1 MTEQEYKDLANS
13 QPKYYYEPRGREW
26 ALYEREKDGMGG
38 TKIFE
43 HWNREVVRKRC
54 YELNGWDY
62 KSADKYCLPHQRK
75 DEESVSFR
83 VVEKEHIS
91 TVQDCKLAVEV
102 TEKKAI
108 EAAKEMIV
116 DIFNEVHGINQT
128 MYLEDFVARLKK

>member
-1 MTEQEYKDLANS
+1 MLEEKKLGERFEYEGVTL
-13 QPKYYYEPRGREW
+13 
-26 ALYEREKDGMGG
+26 
-38 TKIFE
+38 
-43 HWNREVVRKRC
+43 EVVKMIDFPC
-54 YELNGWDY
+54 QKCFFYHKDC
-62 KSADKYCLPHQRK
+62 DDIHCLPHMRK

-116 DIFNEVHGINQT
+116 DVFNEVHGINQI

>member
-1 MTEQEYKDLANS
+1 MFEDKKIGERFEYEGVTL
-13 QPKYYYEPRGREW
+13 
-26 ALYEREKDGMGG
+26 
-38 TKIFE
+38 
-43 HWNREVVRKRC
+43 EVVSVLDFPCGKC
-54 YELNGWDY
+54 FFYQKECDNI
-62 KSADKYCLPHQRK
+62 YCLPYQRK

-108 EAAKEMIV
+108 EAAKQTIA
-116 DIFNEVHGINQT
+116 DIFYEVHGINQT

>member
-1 MTEQEYKDLANS
+1 MIIYTVYRI
-13 QPKYYYEPRGREW
+13 RG
-26 ALYEREKDGMGG
+26 KM
-38 TKIFE
+38 
-43 HWNREVVRKRC
+43 KRV
-54 YELNGWDY
+54 YL
-62 KSADKYCLPHQRK
+62 
-75 DEESVSFR
+75 FR

-116 DIFNEVHGINQT
+116 DVFNEVHGINQT

>member
-1 MTEQEYKDLANS
+1 MFEDKKIGERFEYEGVTL
-13 QPKYYYEPRGREW
+13 
-26 ALYEREKDGMGG
+26 
-38 TKIFE
+38 
-43 HWNREVVRKRC
+43 EVVSVLDFPCGKC
-54 YELNGWDY
+54 FFYQKECDNI
-62 KSADKYCLPHQRK
+62 YCLPYQRK

-116 DIFNEVHGINQT
+116 DVFNEVHGINQT

>member
-1 MTEQEYKDLANS
+1 MS
-13 QPKYYYEPRGREW
+13 
-26 ALYEREKDGMGG
+26 
-38 TKIFE
+38 
-43 HWNREVVRKRC
+43 
-54 YELNGWDY
+54 
-62 KSADKYCLPHQRK
+62 YCLPHMRK

-108 EAAKEMIV
+108 EAARQTIA
-116 DIFNEVHGINQT
+116 DIFNEVHGINQI

>member
-1 MTEQEYKDLANS
+1 M
-13 QPKYYYEPRGREW
+13 
-26 ALYEREKDGMGG
+26 
-38 TKIFE
+38 KITVDIPNCFI
-43 HWNREVVRKRC
+43 
-54 YELNGWDY
+54 NGEDSFISIENESFSY
-62 KSADKYCLPHQRK
+62 SRFNHLPYQRK

-108 EAAKEMIV
+108 EAAKQTIA
-116 DIFNEVHGINQT
+116 DIFYEVHGINQT

>member
-1 MTEQEYKDLANS
+1 MFEDKKIGERFEYEGVIL
-13 QPKYYYEPRGREW
+13 
-26 ALYEREKDGMGG
+26 
-38 TKIFE
+38 
-43 HWNREVVRKRC
+43 EVVNVLDFPCGKC
-54 YELNGWDY
+54 FFYQKECDNI
-62 KSADKYCLPHQRK
+62 YCLPHQRK

-108 EAAKEMIV
+108 EAAKGMIV
-116 DIFNEVHGINQT
+116 DVFNEVHGINQT

>member
-1 MTEQEYKDLANS
+1 MFEDKKIGERFEYEGVTL
-13 QPKYYYEPRGREW
+13 
-26 ALYEREKDGMGG
+26 
-38 TKIFE
+38 
-43 HWNREVVRKRC
+43 EVVNVLDFLCGKC
-54 YELNGWDY
+54 FFYQKECDNI
-62 KSADKYCLPHQRK
+62 YCLPHQRK
-75 DEESVSFR
+75 DKKSVSFR

-116 DIFNEVHGINQT
+116 DVFNEVHGINQI

>member
-1 MTEQEYKDLANS
+1 M
-13 QPKYYYEPRGREW
+13 
-26 ALYEREKDGMGG
+26 
-38 TKIFE
+38 
-43 HWNREVVRKRC
+43 
-54 YELNGWDY
+54 
-62 KSADKYCLPHQRK
+62 RK

-108 EAAKEMIV
+108 EAARQTIA
-116 DIFNEVHGINQT
+116 DIFNEVHGINQI

>member
-1 MTEQEYKDLANS
+1 MFEEKKIGERFEY
-13 QPKYYYEPRGREW
+13 
-26 ALYEREKDGMGG
+26 DGV
-38 TKIFE
+38 TL
-43 HWNREVVRKRC
+43 EVIDISHC
-54 YELNGWDY
+54 NGCSDCFFNNI
-62 KSADKYCLPHQRK
+62 DCDDIHCLPHSRI
-75 DEESVSFR
+75 DNYSVSFR

-116 DIFNEVHGINQT
+116 DVFNEVHGINQT

>member
-1 MTEQEYKDLANS
+1 MFEDKKIGERFEYEGVTLEVVNELDFSCEKCFFYQGKCDNICCF
-13 QPKYYYEPRGREW
+13 PHKR
-26 ALYEREKDGMGG
+26 KDG
-38 TKIFE
+38 
-43 HWNREVVRKRC
+43 
-54 YELNGWDY
+54 
-62 KSADKYCLPHQRK
+62 
-75 DEESVSFR
+75 ESVCFK

-116 DIFNEVHGINQT
+116 DVFNEVHGINQI

>member
-1 MTEQEYKDLANS
+1 MFEDKKIGERFEYEGVTL
-13 QPKYYYEPRGREW
+13 
-26 ALYEREKDGMGG
+26 
-38 TKIFE
+38 
-43 HWNREVVRKRC
+43 EVVN
-54 YELNGWDY
+54 ELDFSCEKCFFYQGKCDNI
-62 KSADKYCLPHQRK
+62 YCLPYQRK

-108 EAAKEMIV
+108 EAAKQTIA
-116 DIFNEVHGINQT
+116 DIFYEVHGINQT

>member
-1 MTEQEYKDLANS
+1 MFEDKKIGERFEYEGVTL
-13 QPKYYYEPRGREW
+13 
-26 ALYEREKDGMGG
+26 
-38 TKIFE
+38 
-43 HWNREVVRKRC
+43 EVVNVPDFPCGKC
-54 YELNGWDY
+54 FFYQKECDNI
-62 KSADKYCLPHQRK
+62 YCLPHQRK

-102 TEKKAI
+102 IEKKAI

-116 DIFNEVHGINQT
+116 DVFNEVHGINQT